1 MNLVPRK
8 VLIAADRQERTAG
21 LVELLSRTGG
31 KAFEAHLA
39 QGRQDFLALAGQ
51 GRADLALWAGDG
63 PGAASLVEQVRRQ
76 APGLPLVLILEP
88 WQPEEAGQAL
98 ALGAQDCLPGQGLDP
113 ARLALALALAPAR
126 LQALERERGQAARYQ
141 SIVEHQTELICRFA
155 PGGTLTF
162 ANQALA
168 SYFGHPAARM
178 VGVNIFEHL
187 PPADAQVTRQLLAQ
201 LTPQHPVARVEQT
214 FTTPD
219 GERRW
224 QRWTDWGIFDQ
235 DGHLV
240 EVQAVG
246 RDITERKRM
255 EEALQVVES
264 NLRQLIV
271 DNADGLIVAGAD
283 GLVLFVNPA
292 AERIMATRAWDL
304 VGRPFAFPLATGQR
318 HEMCLRAADGQKVVV
333 EMRVVRTKWQGQP
346 ALLASLRDI
355 SELAQLR
362 EELRA
367 LSLVDELTGL
377 YNRRGFLTLARQ
389 QVKTAQRMGRRLH
402 LFFIDVDDLKLI
414 NDRLGHT
421 EGDRALVAASQV
433 LKSTFRGS
441 DIVARMG
448 GDEFAALALEG
459 EEETTEP
466 ISQRLEHNLQAWR
479 RQGLHPFPL
488 SLSLGTTVYDP
499 GSPRA
504 LEDLLRE
511 ADQRMYEH
519 KRGKPLPGQA
529 SSGPYS

>member
-1 MNLVPRK
+1 MALVPGK
-8 VLIAADRQERTAG
+8 VLVSSDEPRRPASLA
-21 LVELLSRTGG
+21 ELLARGG
-31 KAFEAHLA
+31 GQVWQARLA
-39 QGRQDFLALAGQ
+39 QNRGEFLALAEQ
-51 GRADLALWAGDG
+51 GAASVALWAGDG
-63 PGAASLVEQVRRQ
+63 PGAAALAGALRLK
-76 APGLPLVLILEP
+76 APGMPLVLVLEP
-88 WQPEEAGQAL
+88 WDAGQAGQAL
-98 ALGAQDCLPGQGLDP
+98 TLGAQDCLEGQGLDP
-113 ARLALALALAPAR
+113 ARLTQALELAPAR
-126 LQALERERGQAARYQ
+126 LAALEEQRRRTMRYE
-141 SIVEHQTELICRFA
+141 SIVEHQTELICRFSTQ
-155 PGGTLTF
+155 GVLTF
-162 ANQALA
+162 VNQAFA
-168 SYFGHPAARM
+168 SYFGSSVDRM
-178 VGVNIFEHL
+178 IGADLHSHL
-187 PPADAQVTRQLLAQ
+187 PPDYLQNTRTVLAQ
-201 LTPQHPVARVEQT
+201 LTPQHPVARIEQVYT
-214 FTTPD
+214 ARE
-219 GERRW
+219 GE
-224 QRWTDWGIFDQ
+224 QRWLRWIKIGIFDQ
-235 DGHLV
+235 DGRLV
-240 EVQAVG
+240 EIQSVG
-246 RDITERKRM
+246 RDVTERKRM

-271 DNADGLIVAGAD
+271 DSADGLIVAGAD

-292 AERIMATRAWDL
+292 AERIMAARAWDM

-318 HEMCLRAADGQKVVV
+318 HEMCLMAADGQKVVV

-362 EELRA
+362 AELQA

-421 EGDRALVAASQV
+421 EGDRALAAASQV

-459 EEETTEP
+459 EGETALP

-488 SLSLGTTVYDP
+488 SLSVGTTVYDP
-499 GSPRA
+499 AAPRP
-504 LEDLLRE
+504 LEDLLKE

-519 KRGKPLPGQA
+519 KRGKPAPAPGQA
-529 SSGPYS
+529 AP

>member
-8 VLIAADRQERTAG
+8 VLMAAGQPGGAAG
-21 LVELLSRTGG
+21 LAELLSRSGG
-31 KAFEAHLA
+31 EAFEVCLA
-39 QGRQDFLALAGQ
+39 TGREQFLALAGQ
-51 GRADLALWAGDG
+51 EDVRVALWAGDG
-63 PGAASLVEQVRRQ
+63 PGALPLVEELRRQ
-76 APGLPLVLILEP
+76 APSLPLVLVLEP
-88 WQPEEAGQAL
+88 WDPLAAGQAL
-98 ALGAQDCLPGQGLDP
+98 AVGAQDCLDGQTLDP
-113 ARLALALALAPAR
+113 ARLALALDLASAR
-126 LQALERERGQAARYQ
+126 LEALERERRRTVRYQ

-155 PGGTLTF
+155 SDGTLTF
-162 ANQALA
+162 TNQALA
-168 SYFGHPAARM
+168 SYVGQPAARL
-178 VGVNIFEHL
+178 VGVNIYDHL
-187 PPADAQVTRQLLAQ
+187 PAADAEGTRRLLEQ
-201 LTPQHPVARVEQT
+201 LTPQHPLGRIEQT
-214 FTTPD
+214 YTTPG

-235 DGHLV
+235 EGRLV

-333 EMRVVRTKWQGQP
+333 EMRVVPTKWQGQP

-362 EELRA
+362 EELRS
-367 LSLVDELTGL
+367 LSLVDDLTGL

-448 GDEFAALALEG
+448 GDEFVALALEG

-466 ISQRLEHNLQAWR
+466 ISQRLEHNLRAWR

-499 GSPRA
+499 AAPRP
-504 LEDLLRE
+504 LEDLLKE

-519 KRGKPLPGQA
+519 KRGKPLPHPGNA
-529 SSGPYS
+529 SS